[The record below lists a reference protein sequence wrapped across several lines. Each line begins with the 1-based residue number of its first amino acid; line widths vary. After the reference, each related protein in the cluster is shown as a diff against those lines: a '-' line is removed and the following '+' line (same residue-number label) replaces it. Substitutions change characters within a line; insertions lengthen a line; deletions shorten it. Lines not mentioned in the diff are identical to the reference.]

1 MIYIGVD
8 PGFTGAVA
16 YYWPKENHIQV
27 FDMPVYKNAKGKT
40 ELNLFELHEILTP
53 EGDEP
58 HMAIIEQVAA
68 MRGQGVSSMFRFGQ
82 SYGATQMAVAA
93 HKIPIQY
100 VTPAKWKGHFRLNRD
115 KGVSRGLAT
124 QRFPDCADLF
134 KRVKD
139 DGRAEAALIAL
150 YGKEATNG

>member
-1 MIYIGVD
+1 
-8 PGFTGAVA
+8 
-16 YYWPKENHIQV
+16 
-27 FDMPVYKNAKGKT
+27 
-40 ELNLFELHEILTP
+40 
-53 EGDEP
+53 
-58 HMAIIEQVAA
+58 MAFIEQVAA
-68 MRGQGVSSMFRFGQ
+68 MRGQGVSSMFRFGET
-82 SYGATQMAVAA
+82 YGATQMAVAA

-100 VTPAKWKGHFRLNRD
+100 VTPAKWKSHFRLNRD

-150 YGKEATNG
+150 YGKEMSNA

>member
-1 MIYIGVD
+1 
-8 PGFTGAVA
+8 
-16 YYWPKENHIQV
+16 
-27 FDMPVYKNAKGKT
+27 
-40 ELNLFELHEILTP
+40 
-53 EGDEP
+53 
-58 HMAIIEQVAA
+58 
-68 MRGQGVSSMFRFGQ
+68 MFRFGET
-82 SYGATQMAVAA
+82 YGATQMAVAA
-93 HKIPIQY
+93 HKVPIQY

-150 YGKEATNG
+150 YGKEMSNG